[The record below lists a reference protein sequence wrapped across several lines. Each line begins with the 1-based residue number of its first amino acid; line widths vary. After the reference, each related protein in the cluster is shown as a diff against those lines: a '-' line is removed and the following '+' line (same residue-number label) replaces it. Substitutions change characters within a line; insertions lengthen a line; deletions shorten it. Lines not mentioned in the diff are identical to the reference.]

1 MITWIIISSALSAL
15 VAGGGSYLISR
26 KLSNANLEVLLEQSK
41 AKAKAIE
48 YEAEKI
54 LQESRI
60 KAKELEIE
68 SQQKYEREAA
78 KIIKEYENNLLEL
91 EKVKLKENQQIEREY
106 CKLEQEKQLIRR
118 DKNNLSQ
125 ERESLKK
132 LKNNYQEKLE
142 ELTHHLTAV
151 NSITK
156 NEAKKLLFEKITEES
171 RQEIAQFL
179 RKIENQAKEEAKAKA
194 TYILAQ
200 ATSRFAG
207 EFAAERLIHTI
218 ILPNDEM
225 KARIIGKEG
234 RNIKTLEMICG
245 VDIII
250 DDTPGVIIVSSHNLY
265 RRSIAVQTIQRLIED
280 GRIQPARI
288 EEIYQKCYDEFE
300 QNIFEEGQ
308 RVTLDLGLGNIH
320 PDIQK
325 LIGKLRYRA
334 SYGQNALAH
343 SLEVANLAGIIAAEL
358 GGDCLLAT
366 RAGLL
371 HDIGKARTHDFKGSH
386 VELGAEIARR
396 YNEHPVVLN
405 AILSH
410 HGDEEIKSIEAAAV
424 CAADSLSAARPGA
437 RREVLEN
444 YLRRVSEIERVALS
458 KMGVLH
464 AYAINAGREV
474 RVIVKSEDISDDESY
489 LLARE
494 IAKDIEASVQYPGEV
509 KVSVIRETR
518 ACAIAE

>member
-1 MITWIIISSALSAL
+1 MITWIIVSSALSAL

-26 KLSNANLEVLLEQSK
+26 RLSSANVEILLEQSK

-48 YEAEKI
+48 YEAEKT
-54 LQESRI
+54 LQESKI
-60 KAKELEIE
+60 KAKEIELE
-68 SQQKYEREAA
+68 SKQKYERETA
-78 KIIKEYENNLLEL
+78 KIVKEYENNRLEF
-91 EKVKLKENQQIEREY
+91 EKEKLRENQ
-106 CKLEQEKQLIRR
+106 KLEHKQCSLDRERQLINR
-118 DKNNLSQ
+118 DKNVLLQ
-125 ERESLKK
+125 EQESLKK
-132 LKNNYQEKLE
+132 LKTNYQEKLE
-142 ELTHHLTAV
+142 DLTNKLATI
-151 NSITK
+151 STITK
-156 NEAKKLLFEKITEES
+156 SEAKKILFKKIQEES
-171 RQEIAQFL
+171 RQEIAQIL
-179 RKIENQAKEEAKAKA
+179 RKQEKELREEAKAKA
-194 TYILAQ
+194 AYILAQ

-225 KARIIGKEG
+225 KARIIGKDG

-250 DDTPGVIIVSSHNLY
+250 DDTPGVIVVSSHNLY

-288 EEIYQKCYDEFE
+288 EEIYQKCAEEFE
-300 QNIFEEGQ
+300 QNIFDEGDK
-308 RVTLDLGLGNIH
+308 VTLDLGIGNIH
-320 PDIQK
+320 PEIKK

-366 RAGLL
+366 KAGLL
-371 HDIGKARTHDFKGSH
+371 HDIGKARTHEFKGTH
-386 VELGAEIARR
+386 VELGAEIIRR

-410 HGDEEIKSIEAAAV
+410 HGDEEVKSIEAAAV
-424 CAADSLSAARPGA
+424 CAADALSAARPGA

-444 YLRRVSEIERVALS
+444 YLRRVSEIEKIALS

-474 RVIVKSEDISDDESY
+474 RVIVKAEEIDDDESY
-489 LLARE
+489 LLAKE
-494 IAKDIEASVQYPGEV
+494 IAQEIQSNVQYPGEI

>member
-234 RNIKTLEMICG
+234 RNIKTLE
-245 VDIII
+245 
-250 DDTPGVIIVSSHNLY
+250 IIVSSHNLY

-444 YLRRVSEIERVALS
+444 YLRRVSEIERIALS

>member
-1 MITWIIISSALSAL
+1 MTTWLITSSAISAL
-15 VAGGGSYLISR
+15 VAGGGSYLIAR
-26 KLSNANLEVLLEQSK
+26 KIAKANEKIGLEQAK
-41 AKAKAIE
+41 ARAKAIE
-48 YEAEKI
+48 YEAERL
-54 LQESRI
+54 LQESKI
-60 KAKELEIE
+60 KAKDLEVEAKMKAEKE
-68 SQQKYEREAA
+68 SA
-78 KIIKEYENNLLEL
+78 KILKEHEANLLL
-91 EKVKLKENQQIEREY
+91 FEKEKMHHAQNIEKEY
-106 CKLEQEKQLIRR
+106 CKLEQEKRTLNK
-118 DKNNLSQ
+118 DKNLLKGEQ
-125 ERESLKK
+125 ESLKK
-132 LKNNYQEKLE
+132 VKNFYKEKLE
-142 ELTHHLTAV
+142 EITQNLSKITHL
-151 NSITK
+151 TK
-156 NEAKKLLFEKITEES
+156 NEAKAMFLERIKEES
-171 RQEIAQFL
+171 QLEAS
-179 RKIENQAKEEAKAKA
+179 KIIYAEEQKAKNIAKERAN
-194 TYILAQ
+194 YILAL

-207 EFAAERLIHTI
+207 EFAAERLIQSIT
-218 ILPNDEM
+218 LPSDDL

-250 DDTPGVIIVSSHNLY
+250 DDTPNTIIVSSHNLY
-265 RRSIAVQTIQRLIED
+265 RRAIATETINLLIED

-288 EEIYQKCYDEFE
+288 EEIYQKCYDKFE
-300 QNIFEEGQ
+300 DEVYKEGD
-308 RVTLDLGLGNIH
+308 RVVLDLGLGNMHAEIK
-320 PDIQK
+320 K

-371 HDIGKARTHDFKGSH
+371 HDIGKAKTHEFKGTH

-396 YNEHPVVLN
+396 YNEPPAVLN

-424 CAADSLSAARPGA
+424 CAADALSAARPGA
-437 RREVLEN
+437 RREILEN
-444 YLRRVSEIERVALS
+444 YLRRVNAFEKIATS

-464 AYAINAGREV
+464 AYAINSGREV
-474 RVIVKSEDISDDESY
+474 RVIVKACDISDEQSY
-489 LLARE
+489 TLAKE
-494 IAKDIEASVQYPGEV
+494 IAKEIEESVQYPGEV

>member
-1 MITWIIISSALSAL
+1 MITWIIVSSALSAL

-26 KLSNANLEVLLEQSK
+26 KLSHANLEVLLEQSK

-48 YEAEKI
+48 YEAERI
-54 LQESRI
+54 LQESKI
-60 KAKELEIE
+60 KAKELELE
-68 SQQKYEREAA
+68 SQQKYERETA
-78 KIIKEYENNLLEL
+78 KIIKEYENNLLDFKKER
-91 EKVKLKENQQIEREY
+91 LKETQKIEREQ
-106 CKLEQEKQLIRR
+106 CKLDHERQLISK
-118 DKNNLSQ
+118 DKNALLLEQ
-125 ERESLKK
+125 ESLKK
-132 LKNNYQEKLE
+132 LKTTYQNKIE
-142 ELTHHLTAV
+142 ELTQKLTTISA
-151 NSITK
+151 ITK
-156 NEAKKLLFEKITEES
+156 KEAKELLFEKIQEES
-171 RQEIAQFL
+171 RQEIAQIL
-179 RKIENQAKEEAKAKA
+179 RRQEKQLKEEAKARA
-194 TYILAQ
+194 AYILAQ

-218 ILPNDEM
+218 MLPSDDM

-250 DDTPGVIIVSSHNLY
+250 DDTPGVIIISSHNLY
-265 RRSIAVQTIQRLIED
+265 RRSIAVQTIQKLIED

-288 EEIYQKCYDEFE
+288 EEIYQKCYEEFE

-308 RVTLDLGLGNIH
+308 RVILDLGLGNIH
-320 PDIQK
+320 PDIIK

-334 SYGQNALAH
+334 SYGQNALSH

-358 GGDCLLAT
+358 GGDYLLAT

-371 HDIGKARTHDFKGSH
+371 HDIGKARTHDFKGTH
-386 VELGAEIARR
+386 VDLGAEIARR

-410 HGDEEIKSIEAAAV
+410 HGDEEAKSIEAAAV
-424 CAADSLSAARPGA
+424 CAADALSAARPGA

-444 YLRRVSEIERVALS
+444 YLRRVSEIEKIALS

-474 RVIVKSEDISDDESY
+474 RVIAKSEDISDDESY

-494 IAKDIEASVQYPGEV
+494 IAKDIEANVQYPGEV